1 MVMIKDYGETIEGMI
16 SDDYKERM
24 KAEYQQT
31 KLRYEKLKNL
41 NNKIEAA
48 QMTDVCEPSHKCPA
62 GLLLEQQHVM
72 GNYLHILEVRAV
84 IEDIEL

>member
-1 MVMIKDYGETIEGMI
+1 MVMIKDLGETIEGMI
-16 SDDYKERM
+16 SKDYKERM

-48 QMTDVCEPSHKCPA
+48 QMLNASEPPHDCPA
-62 GLLLEQQHVM
+62 VLLHEQQHVM
-72 GNYLHILEVRAV
+72 GNYLHILEVRAA
-84 IEDIEL
+84 IEGIEL